1 MICEEIK
8 LGEFPEATLAP
19 MCFSYSKERS
29 PRAHRAVIVCP
40 GGGYNHLSPREA
52 EPIAAQFLAAGF
64 APFILYYGVEENAAN
79 YRPLKQLALAI
90 RYVRENAQKYSVD
103 PDYVFVCGFSAGGHL
118 AASAGILWN
127 SPVLDEIAA
136 GAPRDIVRPTGM
148 ILGYPVISAGKIAHL
163 ESFYMLC
170 GKTDPT
176 KAELN
181 AFSLEKHVSADTVPA
196 FIWHTFADQTVP
208 VQNSLLL
215 AEAMTDAGVPF
226 ELHVFPQGRHGLAL
240 CNELTANG
248 KPALIEPH
256 TAQWMGLALR
266 WATDFTL

>member
-90 RYVRENAQKYSVD
+90 RYVRENAQNTALTPITFLCAAFRQADILPHPRAFYGTPPYWTTLRQVRRVKS
-103 PDYVFVCGFSAGGHL
+103 YV
-118 AASAGILWN
+118 
-127 SPVLDEIAA
+127 
-136 GAPRDIVRPTGM
+136 
-148 ILGYPVISAGKIAHL
+148 
-163 ESFYMLC
+163 
-170 GKTDPT
+170 
-176 KAELN
+176 
-181 AFSLEKHVSADTVPA
+181 
-196 FIWHTFADQTVP
+196 
-208 VQNSLLL
+208 
-215 AEAMTDAGVPF
+215 
-226 ELHVFPQGRHGLAL
+226 PQV
-240 CNELTANG
+240 
-248 KPALIEPH
+248 
-256 TAQWMGLALR
+256 
-266 WATDFTL
+266 